1 MATTQKKT
9 ASGSTRKSGT
19 SSRSQSSSGSRGTAG
34 RGGSSNRNRAPEP
47 KPIRREV
54 GALVCLLLGIFTAL
68 GYFNMKGFVID
79 YLCGFMKSLI
89 GYGYWL
95 LPPALFGSAVIL
107 GFHRGRPSACGYG
120 VRCCFRSF
128 LVGCS
133 ICFWPKGNTYGLW
146 IFSNS
151 FGLRGELFPPA
162 AYCPGCWPR
171 GLSSGLIKSVQAS
184 FFF

>member
-1 MATTQKKT
+1 MTGGVSERMNPMATTQKKT

-89 GYGYWL
+89 GYVYLL

-107 GFHRGRPSACGYG
+107 
-120 VRCCFRSF
+120 
-128 LVGCS
+128 
-133 ICFWPKGNTYGLW
+133 
-146 IFSNS
+146 
-151 FGLRGELFPPA
+151 
-162 AYCPGCWPR
+162 
-171 GLSSGLIKSVQAS
+171 
-184 FFF
+184 